1 MPVKAIPDGYHTA
14 TPVLI
19 VNGAARAIEFYQ
31 NAFGAK
37 ELMRFPDPSGRIA
50 HAEIKIGDSTIM
62 LADEYPAMGN
72 RSPESLGGTASSIHL
87 YVEDVDAVAE
97 RALSNGAKEVRP
109 VTNQF
114 YGDRSG
120 TFADPF
126 GHIWSIATHIEDV
139 SMEELQNRMK
149 AAMAQT

>member
-97 RALSNGAKEVRP
+97 RALGNGAKEVRP

-149 AAMAQT
+149 AARAQT